1 MISHLY
7 QQQCSHLWVCDG
19 SGECEGVLLRKT
31 RGNYLAYPR
40 ALLDSQ
46 LAQACENLNLQVRIL
61 TLLSDQKLISQVAM
75 TVNSRVIKTFLAWAP
90 EAIDVPLMNGL
101 RVQVLPTI
109 SDLHRARKYQF
120 AAFIA
125 SDSLL
130 VVWDDNPSN
139 VVKRAATIENELMQL
154 VWRTGEAG
162 EEDETINE
170 KDKSIAID
178 LELGELFPEI
188 RPTNFLNTILVA
200 FTLIIVVTLLGL
212 ACRSLATEIAID
224 GSYLRLA
231 FLLLVPVQIFFTLV
245 SRVRSVRYPV

>member
-1 MISHLY
+1 
-7 QQQCSHLWVCDG
+7 
-19 SGECEGVLLRKT
+19 
-31 RGNYLAYPR
+31 
-40 ALLDSQ
+40 
-46 LAQACENLNLQVRIL
+46 
-61 TLLSDQKLISQVAM
+61 M